1 MVKLRRLP
9 HRLVMHKCVGYDE
22 DDKQAKGTSG
32 DAIENDG
39 IEIIEPLVKIS
50 SSEKVEND
58 QTTGN
63 GNGRSFQKSDTIEK
77 VRSMKKFQRLPY
89 RLVMLKCIGW

>member
-1 MVKLRRLP
+1 MVKPNLNKDKSKNLVLMNLWKSAMVKLRRLP

-58 QTTGN
+58 QTTGK
-63 GNGRSFQKSDTIEK
+63 RK
-77 VRSMKKFQRLPY
+77 
-89 RLVMLKCIGW
+89 